1 MSGSRV
7 GVRLLASSATASGLT
22 SLIGRFY
29 GGEPATLGDGG
40 GVLKGG
46 RVVPGVRWK
55 QRGRRYR
62 FESVEDGVHPA

>member
-29 GGEPATLGDGG
+29 GGEPVELGDGG
-40 GVLKGG
+40 GVVKLG
-46 RVVPGVRWK
+46 RVVPGVRWR
-55 QRGRRYR
+55 QQGRRYR
-62 FESVEDGVHPA
+62 FESVEDGVSSA